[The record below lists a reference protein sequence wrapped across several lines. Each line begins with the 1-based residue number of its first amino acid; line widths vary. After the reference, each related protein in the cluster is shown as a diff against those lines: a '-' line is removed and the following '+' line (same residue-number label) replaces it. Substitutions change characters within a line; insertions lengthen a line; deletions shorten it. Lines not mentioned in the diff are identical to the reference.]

1 MIDLPPQVIESF
13 VPITAGII
21 VSLINK
27 YIINGACCEPAP
39 PEEIDSESESDD
51 TTKTELT
58 DSVSRTSAITTASL
72 PVHPVHT
79 IPHHVYYYTH

>member
-1 MIDLPPQVIESF
+1 MIIPSQITESF

-27 YIINGACCEPAP
+27 YIIYGACCEPVE
-39 PEEIDSESESDD
+39 PEEVDTESESDD
-51 TTKTELT
+51 TNLT

-72 PVHPVHT
+72 PSHPIHT
-79 IPHHVYYYTH
+79 PHHVYYYMHQ

>member
-1 MIDLPPQVIESF
+1 MITLPIQITESL

-27 YIINGACCEPAP
+27 YIINGTCCESAE
-39 PEEIDSESESDD
+39 PEEVDTESESDD
-51 TTKTELT
+51 TKMT

-72 PVHPVHT
+72 PAHPIHT
-79 IPHHVYYYTH
+79 PHHVYYYTHQ

>member
-1 MIDLPPQVIESF
+1 MITLPIQITESL

-27 YIINGACCEPAP
+27 YIINGTCCESAE
-39 PEEIDSESESDD
+39 PEEIDTESESDD
-51 TTKTELT
+51 AKMT

-72 PVHPVHT
+72 PTHPNN
-79 IPHHVYYYTH
+79 IPHHVYYYTHQ